1 MSRLLRDGKY
11 VVFNNNI
18 YYLSGKK
25 SPNEGMLY
33 IISENEDDI
42 QNGFI
47 PINVEYNKKYGF
59 FQCKK
64 EVPKNEIKEAYE
76 IKTHAVYKE
85 MTLGIIGCSEKNGTV
100 FSTLAAPYEFP
111 HNPTGEMLEI
121 RNNLVEMGFHDAF
134 HEKTGCMYIIEV
146 DMDDPELEFVEE
158 RTEID
163 ISKL

>member
-11 VVFNNNI
+11 VVFNNNV
-18 YYLSGKK
+18 YYPSGKK
-25 SPNEGMLY
+25 SPNEGMVY
-33 IISENEDDI
+33 IISENKDDI

-64 EVPKNEIKEAYE
+64 EVPKSEITEAYKIRTYVVYRGMEFGIISLDDEFIRIQNECSNDPNDETNKQLRSWGFSEYIRDKFSIIFDKYIPANDPEIK
-76 IKTHAVYKE
+76 
-85 MTLGIIGCSEKNGTV
+85 II
-100 FSTLAAPYEFP
+100 
-111 HNPTGEMLEI
+111 
-121 RNNLVEMGFHDAF
+121 
-134 HEKTGCMYIIEV
+134 
-146 DMDDPELEFVEE
+146 EE

>member
-18 YYLSGKK
+18 YYPSGKK
-25 SPNEGMLY
+25 SPNEGMVY
-33 IISENEDDI
+33 IISENKDDI

-59 FQCKK
+59 FQCQK
-64 EVPKNEIKEAYE
+64 EVHKSEITEAYKIRTHVVFKGMKFGIISLDDEFIRIQNECSNDPNDEMNKQLRSWGFSEYIRDKFSIIFDKYIPANDPEIK
-76 IKTHAVYKE
+76 
-85 MTLGIIGCSEKNGTV
+85 II
-100 FSTLAAPYEFP
+100 
-111 HNPTGEMLEI
+111 
-121 RNNLVEMGFHDAF
+121 
-134 HEKTGCMYIIEV
+134 
-146 DMDDPELEFVEE
+146 EE